1 MQANLI
7 KFITQDILFWS
18 SKGKERTQMR
28 LVLWAYDLCSHSG
41 PYTQKCLKL
50 FLIPAAFILRASLVA
65 QRVKRL
71 PAMRETWVW
80 SLGREDF
87 ILGVLMIF
95 EWRSLHF
102 HCARGPESYATSWRQ
117 ALFCKFLLLRSSFL
131 STASSLSGHSYQ
143 RWPFCSV
150 TLCFGDGLL
159 VQKRTP
165 DSRWVNQSPSRG
177 ARVIGP
183 RADTR
188 TKLGQ
193 PLGILKTG

>member
-28 LVLWAYDLCSHSG
+28 LVLWAYDLCRHSG
-41 PYTQKCLKL
+41 PYTQKCRKL

-71 PAMRETWVW
+71 PATRETWVW

-87 ILGVLMIF
+87 TLRVLMIF

-131 STASSLSGHSYQ
+131 SAAFFIVRTQLPKVAIL
-143 RWPFCSV
+143 
-150 TLCFGDGLL
+150 LCDALL
-159 VQKRTP
+159 WWWIIGSEEDPWLQT
-165 DSRWVNQSPSRG
+165 SQSELFPGGKS
-177 ARVIGP
+177 
-183 RADTR
+183 DW
-188 TKLGQ
+188 TKGRH
-193 PLGILKTG
+193 